1 MFLLVVVSM
10 VRLVDDVFASCAGSL
25 WDSITI
31 IGVTNR
37 VNSIEFGCD
46 YPGVW
51 AFIRIL
57 ASGIAYVFTQLV
69 SQLLSGGE

>member
-10 VRLVDDVFASCAGSL
+10 VRLVGDVFASCAGSL

-46 YPGVW
+46 YPDVG
-51 AFIRIL
+51 AFFRVL
-57 ASGIAYVFTQLV
+57 VGGIAHVFAG
-69 SQLLSGGE
+69 SISLLFSGGG

>member
-10 VRLVDDVFASCAGSL
+10 VRLVGDVFASCAGSL

-46 YPGVW
+46 YPGVG

-57 ASGIAYVFTQLV
+57 VSGIAHVFTRFV

>member
-10 VRLVDDVFASCAGSL
+10 VRLVGDVFASCAGSL

-37 VNSIEFGCD
+37 GNSIEFGCD
-46 YPGVW
+46 HPGVW
-51 AFIRIL
+51 VFIRIL
-57 ASGIAYVFTQLV
+57 ASGIAHVFARLV

>member
-10 VRLVDDVFASCAGSL
+10 VRLVGDVFASCAGSL

-57 ASGIAYVFTQLV
+57 AGGIAHVFARLV
-69 SQLLSGGE
+69 SQLLSGEG

>member
-10 VRLVDDVFASCAGSL
+10 VRLVDDVFASCAE
-25 WDSITI
+25 SITI

>member
-10 VRLVDDVFASCAGSL
+10 VRLVGDVFASCAGSV
-25 WDSITI
+25 WVPITI
-31 IGVTNR
+31 IGLTNR
-37 VNSIEFGCD
+37 VNSIEFGSV
-46 YPGVW
+46 YPGAWV
-51 AFIRIL
+51 FIRIL